1 MYVGYRNN
9 QAHFR
14 STWQCERNNSLNSGI
29 NVSIKYANFEK
40 DKVLLEQYHDPKSL
54 EVMEAFCG
62 LLKRMVSKFVTVM
75 SLNLYKQNKESESL

>member
-1 MYVGYRNN
+1 M
-9 QAHFR
+9 AI
-14 STWQCERNNSLNSGI
+14 LKKI
-29 NVSIKYANFEK
+29 
-40 DKVLLEQYHDPKSL
+40 VLLEQYHDPKSL